1 MIKLDHIKNSNVVEI
16 IKESQHYL
24 SFNWEDEGAFFIIR
38 VLFEK
43 EVHLSICQK
52 SDNALSFEIENNRL
66 NRLKQ
71 LCFGYTKPMKIVK
84 GKNCLYLQSIPVNEK
99 KSNILFL

>member
-1 MIKLDHIKNSNVVEI
+1 MIRLDRIKNSNVVEI

-24 SFNWEDEGAFFIIR
+24 SFNWEDEGTFFIIR

-52 SDNALSFEIENNRL
+52 NNNASSLEIENNRL

-71 LCFGYTKPMKIVK
+71 LCFGYAKPMKIVQ
-84 GKNCLYLQSIPVNEK
+84 GKNCVYLQSIPVNEK